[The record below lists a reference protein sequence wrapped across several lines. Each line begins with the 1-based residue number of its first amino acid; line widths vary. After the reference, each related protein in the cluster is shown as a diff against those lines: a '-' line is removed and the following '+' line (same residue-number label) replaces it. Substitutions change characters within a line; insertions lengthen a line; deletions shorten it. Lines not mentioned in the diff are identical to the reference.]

1 MGLKP
6 RKALTLLAF
15 TIPSIKLSFIKYTPL
30 SDQFMQLSQPFTL
43 PCGTV
48 LPNRICKAAMTEG
61 LADADDNPT
70 KELNTLYQTWAEGGA
85 GLLLSGNIMVDRRYL
100 ERSGNMVLEDDKDLV
115 SFSALAKA
123 GLTAGNQFWV
133 QLNHPGR
140 QCNRIVNSQPLAPS
154 AVQLNLAGNFGQP
167 REMTEADITDAITRF
182 ATSAELVKRAG
193 FTGVQIHSAHG
204 YLSSQFLSPLTNQR
218 QDKWGGPLGNRARFL
233 LETVRAVRSA
243 VGKEFPISVK
253 LNSADFQQ
261 GGFELAD
268 CQQVATW
275 LCDEGIDLLEVSGGT
290 YESLEWMDND
300 EKRDTTVNREAFFL
314 QYAESIRAVT
324 KTPLM
329 ITGGFRHLA
338 TIEDAL
344 SSKALDVVGIG
355 RPFCVDPAFPNKLL
369 NGSSNEAPQGEQG
382 LVLGKGWLGPRSRFK
397 LIRAINNQGQVGW
410 FYQQIINI
418 AQNRPLLVSKS
429 VFSSFIRLTL
439 RELNLNKRRTLKV
452 K

>member
-1 MGLKP
+1 
-6 RKALTLLAF
+6 
-15 TIPSIKLSFIKYTPL
+15 
-30 SDQFMQLSQPFTL
+30 MQLSQSFTL

-61 LADADDNPT
+61 LADGDDNPT
-70 KELNTLYQTWAEGGA
+70 KELETLYQTWAEGGA
-85 GLLLSGNIMVDRRYL
+85 GLLLSGNVMIDRRYL
-100 ERSGNMVLEDDKDLV
+100 ERSGNMVLENDKDLAL
-115 SFSALAKA
+115 FSSLAKA
-123 GLTAGNQFWV
+123 GTVAGNQFWV

-140 QCNRIVNSQPLAPS
+140 QCSRIVNSEPLAPS

-167 REMTEADITDAITRF
+167 REMTEDDIVDTISRF
-182 ATSAELVKRAG
+182 ANSAQLVKRAG

-218 QDKWGGPLGNRARFL
+218 QDQWGGTLENRARFL

-261 GGFELAD
+261 GGFELKD
-268 CQQVATW
+268 CQQVASW
-275 LCDEGIDLLEVSGGT
+275 LCNEGIDLLEVSGGT

-314 QYAESIRAVT
+314 QYAESIRAAT
-324 KTPLM
+324 QTPLM

-338 TIEDAL
+338 TMSDAL
-344 SSKALDVVGIG
+344 AIKALDIIGIG
-355 RPFCVDPAFPNKLL
+355 RPFCVDPAFPNKLISGYL
-369 NGSSNEAPQGEQG
+369 TEVPQGEQG
-382 LVLGKGWLGPRSRFK
+382 LVLGKGWLGPRSPFK

-418 AQNRPLLVSKS
+418 AHNRPLLTSKS
-429 VFSSFIRLTL
+429 VLSSFIKMTL
-439 RELNLNKRRTLKV
+439 REFKANKNRTIKA

>member
-1 MGLKP
+1 
-6 RKALTLLAF
+6 
-15 TIPSIKLSFIKYTPL
+15 
-30 SDQFMQLSQPFTL
+30 MQLSQPFTL
-43 PCGTV
+43 PCGTI

-70 KELNTLYQTWAEGGA
+70 IELERLYQTWAEGGA
-85 GLLLSGNIMVDRRYL
+85 GLLLSGNIMIDRRYL
-100 ERSGNMVLEDDKDLV
+100 ERSGNMVLENDEDLAL
-115 SFSALAKA
+115 FSSLAKA
-123 GLTAGNQFWV
+123 GTAAGNEFWV

-140 QCNRIVNSQPLAPS
+140 QCSRIVNSEPLAPS
-154 AVQLNLAGNFGQP
+154 AVQLNLAGNFAQP
-167 REMTEADITDAITRF
+167 REMSETDIFDTIRRF

-218 QDKWGGPLGNRARFL
+218 QDQWGGTLENRARFL
-233 LETVRAVRSA
+233 LETVRAVRRT
-243 VGKEFPISVK
+243 VGVEFPISVK

-261 GGFELAD
+261 GGFDLQD
-268 CQQVATW
+268 CQQVASW
-275 LCDEGIDLLEVSGGT
+275 LCLEGIDLLEVSGGT

-314 QYAESIRAVT
+314 QYAESIRAAT
-324 KTPLM
+324 QTPLM

-338 TIEDAL
+338 TMKDAL
-344 SSKALDVVGIG
+344 SIKALDVIGIG
-355 RPFCVDPAFPNKLL
+355 RPFCVDPAFPNKLISGEL
-369 NGSSNEAPQGEQG
+369 NEAPQGEQG
-382 LVLGKGWLGPRSRFK
+382 LVLGKGWLGPRSPFK

-418 AQNRPLLVSKS
+418 ANNRPLLTSKS
-429 VFSSFIRLTL
+429 VFVSFIKMTL
-439 RELNLNKRRTLKV
+439 RELKTNNSRTLKA